1 MASVRRRS
9 GAGTGFGEVC
19 MRVLV
24 IGGSGLVG
32 GLVLPRLAEEHDL
45 RVFDLKP
52 PRSDVDVEY
61 VPGDLRDVTAVTRAV
76 DGVDAVIFMA
86 MGPMADWGSLDN
98 ARMHLEVAVPGLH
111 VALRAAHEAGVT
123 HAVYTSSM
131 SVYAEPAVDDPRG
144 GDDSPND
151 TSISAGVPGRDRYP
165 DESTPPDGTDF
176 YGLAKRLGEEVCRNA
191 AEVYGMSVVAL
202 RLCHPVADADF
213 PRTDHP
219 RARLICTSARDVARA
234 LLAALDRRGHGFEPF
249 AISGDA
255 AERLVPMARAREV
268 LGWTP
273 LDNTD
278 RPDPR

>member
-1 MASVRRRS
+1 
-9 GAGTGFGEVC
+9 

-32 GLVLPRLAEEHDL
+32 GLVLPRLAERHDL

-61 VPGDLRDVTAVTRAV
+61 VAGDLRDVAAVTRAV
-76 DGVDAVIFMA
+76 EGVDAMIFMA
-86 MGPMADWGSLDN
+86 MGPMAGWGSIDN
-98 ARMHLEVAVPGLH
+98 ARAHFEVAAPGLH

-131 SVYAEPAVDDPRG
+131 SVYAEPAVDDPRA
-144 GDDSPND
+144 DDDIPRDD
-151 TSISAGVPGRDRYP
+151 TISISPGVPGRDRYP
-165 DESTPPDGTDF
+165 DESTPPDATDF
-176 YGLAKRLGEEVCRNA
+176 YGLAKRMGEEVCRNA
-191 AEVYGMSVVAL
+191 VEVYGMSVVAL
-202 RLCHPVADADF
+202 RLCHPVADDDF

-249 AISGDA
+249 AISGDG
-255 AERLVPMARAREV
+255 AERLVPMTRAREL

-273 LDNTD
+273 LDSTD
-278 RPDPR
+278 QPDKR

>member
-1 MASVRRRS
+1 
-9 GAGTGFGEVC
+9 

-32 GLVLPRLAEEHDL
+32 GLVLPRLAERHDL

-61 VPGDLRDVTAVTRAV
+61 VAGDLRDVTAVTRAV
-76 DGVDAVIFMA
+76 EGVDAVMFMA
-86 MGPMADWGSLDN
+86 MGPMAGWGSIDN

-131 SVYAEPAVDDPRG
+131 SVYAEPAVDDPSAQDGPEG
-144 GDDSPND
+144 GPEND
-151 TSISAGVPGRDRYP
+151 TSISPGVPGRERYP

-191 AEVYGMSVVAL
+191 VEVYGMSVVAL

-249 AISGDA
+249 AISGDG

-273 LDNTD
+273 LDSTD
-278 RPDPR
+278 QPDQPGSR

>member
-1 MASVRRRS
+1 
-9 GAGTGFGEVC
+9 
-19 MRVLV
+19 
-24 IGGSGLVG
+24 
-32 GLVLPRLAEEHDL
+32 
-45 RVFDLKP
+45 
-52 PRSDVDVEY
+52 
-61 VPGDLRDVTAVTRAV
+61 
-76 DGVDAVIFMA
+76 
-86 MGPMADWGSLDN
+86 
-98 ARMHLEVAVPGLH
+98 MHLEVAAPGLH

-131 SVYAEPAVDDPRG
+131 SVYAEPAVDDPEG
-144 GDDSPND
+144 SDADTAASGEDT
-151 TSISAGVPGRDRYP
+151 TSISPGVPGRDRYP

-191 AEVYGMSVVAL
+191 TQVYGMSVVAL

-249 AISGDA
+249 AISGDG
-255 AERLVPMARAREV
+255 AERLVPMTRAREV

-273 LDNTD
+273 LDSTD
-278 RPDPR
+278 QPSSR